1 MCDPISII
9 GLGLSV
15 GMAVANYSAQQDM
28 MNQQNAAN
36 DAWVAYQKRQS
47 DAYLAQDTALRQK
60 AEAAREASLT
70 ELTPQKQQAAQANEQ
85 ARLVNT
91 LTPEETKAL
100 AEGKKSTLND
110 KMLSGQQNTAGPV
123 AANIQQQIQ
132 QAAQEARQRIA
143 ALAAVQSYGG
153 SQFGLTNRANVIF
166 NAAGQDIRQASDERQ
181 GAQAA
186 YNVAKA
192 VEPIKIVQYGS
203 GSALGGLASA
213 GAQIAGGGLG
223 KAMASAMA
231 GAPSA

>member
-192 VEPIKIVQYGS
+192 VEPIKIVQYGG
-203 GSALGGLASA
+203 GSALGGLANA

-223 KAMASAMA
+223 KAMASSMA
-231 GAPSA
+231 TSSFG